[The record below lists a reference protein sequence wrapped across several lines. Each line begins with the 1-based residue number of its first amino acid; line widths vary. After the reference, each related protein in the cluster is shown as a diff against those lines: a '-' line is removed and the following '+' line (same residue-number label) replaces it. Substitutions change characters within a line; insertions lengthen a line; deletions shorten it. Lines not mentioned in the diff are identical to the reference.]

1 MDFTDLVRRM
11 RNAQKDYFRYQKQ
24 ATLILAKQLEKEVD
38 DLLATNT
45 RRETTGRIHEQ
56 SWSPA

>member
-11 RNAQKDYFRYQKQ
+11 RNAQKDYFRYRKQ

-38 DLLATNT
+38 DLLASQENLH
-45 RRETTGRIHEQ
+45 GDLGSKGGMIDDN
-56 SWSPA
+56 